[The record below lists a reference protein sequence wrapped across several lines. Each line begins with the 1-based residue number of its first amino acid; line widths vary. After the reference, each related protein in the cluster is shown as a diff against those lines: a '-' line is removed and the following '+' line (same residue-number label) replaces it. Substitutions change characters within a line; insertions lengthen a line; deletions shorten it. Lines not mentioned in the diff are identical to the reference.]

1 MDKDMDDNQLT
12 LDKGSLG
19 TLLRG
24 CKVCG
29 ELKVKTKIHGKK
41 LFADENGKMWSGK
54 VCPTCHSKDINNR
67 NKNKRKQQK
76 QTTVS
81 S

>member
-1 MDKDMDDNQLT
+1 MEEVQQKPDY
-12 LDKGSLG
+12 S
-19 TLLRG
+19 TLLST
-24 CKVCG
+24 CKVCNDK
-29 ELKVKTKIHGKK
+29 KVKTKIHGKK

-67 NKNKRKQQK
+67 NKLKRKQQK
-76 QTTVS
+76 EPIS